1 MAKNSNQAE
10 IDNAMLVGGVVY
22 LQGVKVF
29 IDNPDNYDIFAPST
43 GYWITNALGWK
54 TYFKAKDRSTAQSAC
69 NAMYGVGR
77 YTVNTKV

>member
-1 MAKNSNQAE
+1 MAKKSNKMD

-22 LQGVKVF
+22 VCGVKVF
-29 IDNPDNYDIFAPST
+29 IDNPNNYDVFALAT

-54 TYFKAKDRSTAQSAC
+54 TYFKAKDRSTAQKAC
-69 NAMYGVGR
+69 NEMYGAGR